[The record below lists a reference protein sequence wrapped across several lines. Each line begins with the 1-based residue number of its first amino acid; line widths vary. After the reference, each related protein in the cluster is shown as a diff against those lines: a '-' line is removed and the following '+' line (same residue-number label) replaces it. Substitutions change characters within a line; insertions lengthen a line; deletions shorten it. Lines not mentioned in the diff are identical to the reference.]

1 MIKRHSFA
9 VFAAC
14 AFWMTAGAAGA
25 LEGFRIDQSK
35 QALAPEVM
43 ASLNAQ
49 LDVVASAGLPPQVLD
64 AMKGTTIVV
73 DPDLRGNPG
82 MFAVRDGIGA
92 VYVRPIVF
100 ASNRP
105 ILLHELLHAY
115 HFKVLGMKR
124 PEIQQEYQRV
134 KNANLFPA
142 RFQGAHFLENHK
154 EFFAVTATLYLFGD
168 IQQPPFSCAALSKL
182 DAAYLAF
189 LGAQFGP
196 NKCPALAQRGEQ
208 NEPVR
213 PSAQIGPINTADG
226 ALR

>member
-9 VFAAC
+9 MFAAC
-14 AFWMTAGAAGA
+14 ALWMTASAAGA
-25 LEGFRIDQSK
+25 HEGFRIDQSK
-35 QALAPEVM
+35 QALPPEVM

-49 LDVVASAGLPPQVLD
+49 LDVVMSAGLPPQVLD
-64 AMKGTTIVV
+64 AMKKTTIVV

-82 MFAVRDGIGA
+82 MFAVRGGVGA

-115 HFKVLGMKR
+115 HFNVLGMGR
-124 PEIQQEYQRV
+124 PEIRQEYARV
-134 KNANLFPA
+134 KNAHLFPA
-142 RFQGAHFLENHK
+142 RFQTAHFLENDK

-168 IQQPPFSCAALSKL
+168 IQQPPFSCTALSKL

-189 LGAQFGP
+189 LDAQFGP
-196 NKCPALAQRGEQ
+196 HKCQALAQHGERK
-208 NEPVR
+208 E
-213 PSAQIGPINTADG
+213 
-226 ALR
+226 